1 MNETMR
7 TYEKP
12 RLMALSLNGND
23 QLCGSCAAKGGQ
35 QLCKDP
41 TGGMASALDFL
52 VGNDDGTLTRAEAA
66 RAFGP
71 DEGCEI
77 PVESYCKFT
86 SSSDMLVAWS

>member
-1 MNETMR
+1 MK

-12 RLMALSLNGND
+12 RLMALSLSGND
-23 QLCGSCAAKGGQ
+23 QLCGSCSDKGSTN
-35 QLCKDP
+35 LLYKDP
-41 TGGMASALDFL
+41 SGGLALGLDFL
-52 VGNDDGTLTRAEAA
+52 VGNDDGVLTKEEAA

-71 DEGCEI
+71 NEGCEI